1 MQRGALIG
9 LLSTLVAGCA
19 SGPVDLAGA
28 KVLEVRVYTFTG
40 MPGSPDSTELTA
52 QEKIPCT
59 VNHLEL
65 AVEVK
70 AIRAGGSVEEVFASG
85 GGMKERIRKNPK
97 AYPAEAATDPY
108 AYEQSHIIDMR
119 LIDFELGAGIEID
132 RVGEKASSSMYS
144 KTPDRLDLEQVSFK
158 LDPKKAIW
166 KGYEITALPTFARD
180 KKQKVSWKPDLS
192 CEKKT
197 VVAGTSGD
205 LKHPKGDIGPRVTV
219 YATKGKTPFGEVLLA
234 LVQSKESSRFMI
246 AELGADHLF
255 SASGG
260 SGVEGTSAQPGGDGG
275 DGGEIQILVDE
286 RYPDLQE
293 HLKWEAPG
301 GRGGRGGPDGKTG
314 AAGIGTVRITDV
326 MSFLVKRTDLPEG
339 VSFIDPPPPDAKP
352 PEPKKPVPVPPKSG
366 PPKPPT
372 TGPKAAPSAPK

>member
-9 LLSTLVAGCA
+9 FLSTLVAGCA

-28 KVLEVRVYTFTG
+28 SVLEVRVYTFTG
-40 MPGSPDSTELTA
+40 TPGSPDSTELTA

-70 AIRAGGSVEEVFASG
+70 AIRAGGSLEEVFASG

-97 AYPAEAATDPY
+97 AYPAEAASDPY
-108 AYEQSHIIDMR
+108 GYEQSHIIDMR
-119 LIDFELGAGIEID
+119 LIDFEVGPAVEVD

-144 KTPDRLDLEQVSFK
+144 RTPDRLDLEQVSFK

-166 KGYEITALPTFARD
+166 KGYEITAVPTFARD
-180 KKQKVSWKPDLS
+180 RKQRVAWKPDLS

-197 VVAGTSGD
+197 VVVGTSGD
-205 LKHPKGDIGPRVTV
+205 LKHPKGDLGPRVTV
-219 YATKGKTPFGEVLLA
+219 YATKGKTPFGDVLLA
-234 LVQSKESSRFMI
+234 LVLTKDTSRFMI
-246 AELGADHLF
+246 AELGSDHLF
-255 SASGG
+255 SAAGG

-286 RYPDLQE
+286 RYPELEE

-314 AAGIGTVRITDV
+314 AAGIGTVRVTDV
-326 MSFLVKRTDLPEG
+326 MSFLVKRKDLPEG
-339 VSFIDPPPPDAKP
+339 VDFIDPPPPSVKP
-352 PEPKKPVPVPPKSG
+352 PEPTKPEPKLPRPG
-366 PPKPPT
+366 APKPPAT
-372 TGPKAAPSAPK
+372 SPKATPTTPK